1 MPEKTDISSRS
12 LHRFEKLLKE
22 GKSLNAGDGEHL
34 LEVIRQWPYL
44 NEARLL
50 YAAWQY
56 HFAPEEFEKSLPEAA
71 LYAGHPLRFRD
82 LIQERAPQEKGNGA
96 DTRPE
101 KARPREKTELK
112 KEPLQEAS
120 ERPAPAAARA
130 DSPPQKAPDPDDLIE
145 RFLKT
150 APRIAV
156 KKDYSAP
163 EESNPDKSLVDEGGL
178 VSETLAR
185 IHAGQGHYKKAIEI
199 YNKLSL
205 KFPGKSS
212 YFAARIKDLQKKL
225 HDS

>member
-1 MPEKTDISSRS
+1 MPEKTDISARS
-12 LHRFEKLLKE
+12 LHRFEKLLGE

-34 LEVIRQWPYL
+34 REILLQWPFL

-50 YAAWQY
+50 YAAWQS
-56 HFAPEEFEKSLPEAA
+56 HFAPEEFIKSLPEAA
-71 LYAGHPLRFRD
+71 LYTGHPLRFRD
-82 LIQERAPQEKGNGA
+82 LIRERAPQEQRDETK
-96 DTRPE
+96 DRPE
-101 KARPREKTELK
+101 KKLSKERSAFTKSMIAEADAHKPAIIDQSLRPQT
-112 KEPLQEAS
+112 
-120 ERPAPAAARA
+120 
-130 DSPPQKAPDPDDLIE
+130 PDPDELIE

-150 APRIAV
+150 EPRISV

-163 EESNPDKSLVDEGGL
+163 EDVNPDKSLVDEGGL

-212 YFAARIKDLQKKL
+212 YFAARIKDLQEKL